1 MFHIFSEKK
10 RRNITSFQII
20 IISFFAL
27 ILLGTFLLMLP
38 ISSRQRCITSFPDAM
53 FTATSATCVTGLVVK
68 DTATYWSVFG
78 QGVILALIQIGGMGV
93 ITIGLAENRLM
104 AQEHDA
110 ELNCRASCWRHGQA
124 YRLYF

>member
-93 ITIGLAENRLM
+93 ITIGLAVM
-104 AQEHDA
+104 
-110 ELNCRASCWRHGQA
+110 RAS
-124 YRLYF
+124 